1 LPSLPSPSCESPS
14 SQSLL
19 LRDAL
24 CGLGEYNFPAVVL
37 VLLLRGFPEY
47 GRLTNPMSYASLHC
61 VPYKSFPT
69 LSEPTVTKHSN
80 DFITVFTSLPSVHVL
95 HYNLFS
101 TYVFL
106 LLLPLFSS
114 YTNLRFG
121 TYILILK
128 NVLTD
133 SSVGIGWNS
142 PKTYVPCTTLPH
154 WIFSLAGD
162 RPQGYSLS
170 QQQPGVLQWERESGR
185 HGPCTA
191 HLYRTWIHHSE
202 DMILLGPPRCSIQQ
216 STKSINGTLR
226 ASY

>member
-142 PKTYVPCTTLPH
+142 PKTYVPRTMASSIYLSGSASIVTSLDF
-154 WIFSLAGD
+154 FSC
-162 RPQGYSLS
+162 R
-170 QQQPGVLQWERESGR
+170 
-185 HGPCTA
+185 
-191 HLYRTWIHHSE
+191 
-202 DMILLGPPRCSIQQ
+202 GPPSRVLFVTATARRPSM
-216 STKSINGTLR
+216 GTRERTSWSVHSPPL
-226 ASY
+226 SDLDTSF